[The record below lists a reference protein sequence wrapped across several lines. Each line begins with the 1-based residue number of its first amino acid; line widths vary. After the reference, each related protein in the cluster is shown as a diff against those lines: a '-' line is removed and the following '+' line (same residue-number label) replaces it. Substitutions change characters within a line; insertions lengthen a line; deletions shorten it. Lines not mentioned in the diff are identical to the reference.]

1 MVKSVGLL
9 TIQVFIIQVNASNS
23 IATLQPMVSRLL
35 LSIKCVGIEVRNLVS
50 EDISD

>member
-23 IATLQPMVSRLL
+23 IATLQPMVFRLRF
-35 LSIKCVGIEVRNLVS
+35 VNQMRWY
-50 EDISD
+50 